1 LESVVESTKA
11 GLQLNAQS
19 GDRHRPVGARSS
31 NGWRKTMRNNSLFAR
46 CSQSCVLSLS
56 VLASCAKTPQ
66 VSVGPGPK
74 GGPQLARSSATDR
87 PDAGRALVQIADPMK
102 ISRRP
107 TTDDVILARLE
118 KTLEE
123 IPPSASVPRIA
134 LGDVAYPRSQQEL
147 EALGGFG
154 LLLVT
159 VVSHNGREL
168 PVERVEARLGDQVG
182 ELPLVNSR
190 VIRMNEGR
198 MSRVFGGYRFDGV
211 YLLPVSTTRANSSV
225 VVYLRGG
232 SATLEPLRFP
242 PPPDQD
248 NFPRGLNFDWALRK
262 PDVDALLRLINDEF
276 PLVPAKVRE

>member
-1 LESVVESTKA
+1 
-11 GLQLNAQS
+11 
-19 GDRHRPVGARSS
+19 
-31 NGWRKTMRNNSLFAR
+31 MRNTALFVR
-46 CSQSCVLSLS
+46 LLSIS
-56 VLASCAKTPQ
+56 VLNLSIPASCAKTSP
-66 VSVGPGPK
+66 VSVATGPK
-74 GGPQLARSSATDR
+74 AGRQIAQSSAER
-87 PDAGRALVQIADPMK
+87 ADAGRALVQIADPM
-102 ISRRP
+102 SVSHLP
-107 TTDDVILARLE
+107 TTDAVILTRLE

-134 LGDVAYPRSQQEL
+134 LADVAYPRSQKEL

-159 VVSHNGREL
+159 VLSQNGSEL

-182 ELPLVNSR
+182 ELPLVNFR
-190 VIRMNEGR
+190 VVRMNEGR
-198 MSRVFGGYRFDGV
+198 VASIFGGHRFDGV
-211 YLLPVSTTRANSSV
+211 YLLPVSTTRAQSSV

-248 NFPRGLNFDWALRK
+248 NFPRGLKFDWDLRK
-262 PDVDALLRLINDEF
+262 PDVEALLRLIRDEF